1 MKATPLAALAVAVG
15 AALCAF
21 APEPA
26 SAQGR
31 DTAYAVSGIRV
42 DETAAT
48 GAAAQQ
54 AGFASAQSI
63 GLQRLIHRLVPSSEL
78 AARSMPAADAL
89 DPMLVERMVQSVD
102 VEEERRSATRYIGR
116 LTVRFD
122 PAAVR
127 SLLRQQNFT
136 IVDTRTAAVLVA
148 PQTAAGTPAEVA
160 ALWRETWE
168 QGGFANELA
177 PLTVAPAALQGAPDW
192 NAAAPYA
199 QQTAAASALYA
210 TLRLQGTTASAE
222 LVEVSGAQR
231 RDRGVV
237 TARMSSTEPAAVRA
251 ALASLAEQ
259 ASMRLQDE
267 WKARAAVGGTQRGRI
282 SASAIYIDQAQWERI
297 KGALEAAAQTLISE
311 IRIEAVGREGA
322 LVSFSFVGDEA
333 QLAAELNRRGIRLE
347 QAATGP
353 TLRVAR

>member
-1 MKATPLAALAVAVG
+1 MKATPLAALAVAFV

-21 APEPA
+21 APGAA

-31 DTAYAVSGIRV
+31 DTVYTVSGVRV

-54 AGFASAQSI
+54 AGITSAHRI
-63 GLQRLIHRLVPSSEL
+63 GLQRLISRVVPTSEL
-78 AARSMPAADAL
+78 VARALPATEAL
-89 DPMLVERMVQSVD
+89 DPMLIERLVQSVD

-122 PAAVR
+122 AAGVR
-127 SLLRQQNFT
+127 SLLRQQGFT
-136 IVDTRTAAVLVA
+136 VIDARTAPVLVA
-148 PQTAAGTPAEVA
+148 PQVGAGAAPEVA

-168 QGGFANELA
+168 QGGFANELM
-177 PLTVAPAALQGAPDW
+177 PLVVAPAALQGAPDW
-192 NAAAPYA
+192 NTAAPYA
-199 QQTAAASALYA
+199 QQAAAASALYA
-210 TLRLQGTTASAE
+210 TLRIQGTTASAD

-231 RDRGVV
+231 RDRGAV
-237 TARMSSTEPAAVRA
+237 TARLASTEPAAVRA
-251 ALASLAEQ
+251 ALISLADQ
-259 ASMRLQDE
+259 ANARLQEE
-267 WKARAAVGGTQRGRI
+267 WKARAAVGGAQRARL
-282 SASAIYIDQAQWERI
+282 SASAIYSDQAQWERI
-297 KGALEAAAQTLISE
+297 KDALEAAAQTLISE

-322 LVSFSFVGDEA
+322 LVSFSFVGDQA

-347 QAATGP
+347 QSATGP

>member
-1 MKATPLAALAVAVG
+1 MKATPLAAFAVALG

-31 DTAYAVSGIRV
+31 DSVYAVSGIRV
-42 DETAAT
+42 DETAANGT
-48 GAAAQQ
+48 EAQQ

-89 DPMLVERMVQSVD
+89 DPMLVQRMVQSVD

-127 SLLRQQNFT
+127 SLLRQQNLT
-136 IVDTRTAAVLVA
+136 IVDTRTAPVLLA

-177 PLTVAPAALQGAPDW
+177 PLALAPAALQGAPDW

-199 QQTAAASALYA
+199 QQAAAASALYA
-210 TLRLQGTTASAE
+210 TLRMQGTTASAE

-267 WKARAAVGGTQRGRI
+267 WKARAAVSGAQRGRI
-282 SASAIYIDQAQWERI
+282 SASAIYTDQAQWERI

-333 QLAAELNRRGIRLE
+333 QLAAELNRRGIRLDR
-347 QAATGP
+347 AATGP

>member
-1 MKATPLAALAVAVG
+1 MKATPLAAFAVAFV

-21 APEPA
+21 APGAA

-31 DTAYAVSGIRV
+31 DTVYAVSGIRV
-42 DETAAT
+42 DETAAN
-48 GAAAQQ
+48 AAEAQQ
-54 AGFASAQSI
+54 AGIAAAQRI
-63 GLQRLIHRLVPSSEL
+63 GMQRLIHRLVPSSEL
-78 AARSMPAADAL
+78 AARSLPATDAL
-89 DPMLVERMVQSVD
+89 DPMLIERMVQSVD

-122 PAAVR
+122 PVGVR

-136 IVDTRTAAVLVA
+136 VIDTRTAPVLVA
-148 PQTAAGTPAEVA
+148 PQAAAGTAPEVA

-168 QGGFANELA
+168 RGGFANELA
-177 PLTVAPAALQGAPDW
+177 PLAVAPAALQGAPDW
-192 NAAAPYA
+192 NAAAPHA
-199 QQTAAASALYA
+199 QQAAAASALYA
-210 TLRLQGTTASAE
+210 TLRMQGTTASAE
-222 LVEVSGAQR
+222 LVEVSDAQR

-237 TARMSSTEPAAVRA
+237 TARMSSTEPEAVRA

-267 WKARAAVGGTQRGRI
+267 WKARAAVGGAQRGRI
-282 SASAIYIDQAQWERI
+282 SASAIYSDQEQWERI
-297 KGALEAAAQTLISE
+297 KGALEAAARTLISE

-333 QLAAELNRRGIRLE
+333 QLAAELERRGIRLE
-347 QAATGP
+347 RAATGP